1 MLSKEEWNATA
12 ERAAA
17 ADYGT
22 RHARWLRF
30 RRFGA
35 APVGILIG
43 AGAVGLGAWW
53 LFTHVVGPLFT
64 GSGPGLGHLPIGFIL
79 VAFVALIGTVAAW
92 RVAVPSAP
100 FLIVRAL
107 MTVLVWL
114 ALAAYGAALIAS

>member
-17 ADYGT
+17 AKHGD
-22 RHARWLRF
+22 RHAGWLRF

-35 APVGILIG
+35 APVGILLA
-43 AGAVGLGAWW
+43 AGTIGLGAWW
-53 LFTHVVGPLFT
+53 LFEHVLAPLFT

-79 VAFVALIGTVAAW
+79 VAAITAVATVAAW

-100 FLIVRAL
+100 FLIARGL
-107 MTVLVWL
+107 LTILVWL
-114 ALAAYGAALIAS
+114 GLGAYAVALLAS

>member
-1 MLSKEEWNATA
+1 MLSKEEWNATS

-17 ADYGT
+17 AKYGE
-22 RHARWLRF
+22 RHAGWLRF

-35 APVGILIG
+35 VPTGILVG
-43 AGAVGLGAWW
+43 AGAIGLGAWW
-53 LFTHVVGPLFT
+53 LFAHIVGPLFT

-79 VAFVALIGTVAAW
+79 VVAIAFIGTVAAW

-107 MTVLVWL
+107 LTVLVWL
-114 ALAAYGAALIAS
+114 GLAAYGAALLAS

>member
-35 APVGILIG
+35 APAGILLA
-43 AGAVGLGAWW
+43 AGTIGLGAWW
-53 LFTHVVGPLFT
+53 MFAHVLVPLFT
-64 GSGPGLGHLPIGFIL
+64 GNGPGLGHLPIGFIL
-79 VAFVALIGTVAAW
+79 VAAAAAIGTVAAW
-92 RVAVPSAP
+92 RVSVPSAP
-100 FLIVRAL
+100 FLIARGL
-107 MTVLVWL
+107 LTVLVWL
-114 ALAAYGAALIAS
+114 GLGAYAVAMLAS

>member
-1 MLSKEEWNATA
+1 MLSKEEWNATS

-17 ADYGT
+17 AKYGE
-22 RHARWLRF
+22 RHAGWLRF

-35 APVGILIG
+35 VPTGILVG
-43 AGAVGLGAWW
+43 AGTIGLGAWW
-53 LFTHVVGPLFT
+53 LFAHVVSPIFT
-64 GSGPGLGHLPIGFIL
+64 GSGPGLGHLPIAFIL

-100 FLIVRAL
+100 FLIVRTL

>member
-35 APVGILIG
+35 VPTGILVG
-43 AGAVGLGAWW
+43 AGTIGLGAWW
-53 LFTHVVGPLFT
+53 LFAHVFVPLFT
-64 GSGPGLGHLPIGFIL
+64 GAGPGLGHLPIGFIL
-79 VAFVALIGTVAAW
+79 VATVAAIGTVAAW
-92 RVAVPSAP
+92 RVEVPSAP
-100 FLIVRAL
+100 FLIVRGL
-107 MTVLVWL
+107 LTVLVWL
-114 ALAAYGAALIAS
+114 GLGAYAVALLAS

>member
-35 APVGILIG
+35 APAGLLVG
-43 AGAVGLGAWW
+43 AGAVGLAGWW
-53 LFTHVVGPLFT
+53 MFVHVVGPLFT
-64 GSGPGLGHLPIGFIL
+64 GSGPGLGHLPIVFIL
-79 VAFVALIGTVAAW
+79 LAVVALVGTVVAW

-107 MTVLVWL
+107 LTVFVWL
-114 ALAAYGAALIAS
+114 GLIAYGAAILTS